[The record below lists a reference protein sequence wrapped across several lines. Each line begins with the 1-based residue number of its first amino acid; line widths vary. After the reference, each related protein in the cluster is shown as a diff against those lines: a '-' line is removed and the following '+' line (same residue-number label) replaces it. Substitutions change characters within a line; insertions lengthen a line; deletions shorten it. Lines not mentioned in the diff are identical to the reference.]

1 MFVHIGNDFA
11 VRDKDIV
18 GIFDIENT
26 STVAITKDFLSSK
39 NKEYISVTYDEP
51 KTFVV
56 TQEKN
61 KEKIYICRISP
72 VTIAGRL

>member
-18 GIFDIENT
+18 GVFDIENT
-26 STVAITKDFLSSK
+26 STVAATKDFLSNG
-39 NKEYISVTYDEP
+39 NKDYISVTFDEP

-56 TQEKN
+56 TQEKG
-61 KEKIYICRISP
+61 KEKVYVCRISP
-72 VTIAGRL
+72 LTITKRL

>member
-26 STVAITKDFLSSK
+26 STVAVTKDFLSSK
-39 NKEYISVTYDEP
+39 DKEYISVTYDEP

-56 TQEKN
+56 TSEN
-61 KEKIYICRISP
+61 GKEKVYVCRISP
-72 VTIAGRL
+72 ATIAGRL